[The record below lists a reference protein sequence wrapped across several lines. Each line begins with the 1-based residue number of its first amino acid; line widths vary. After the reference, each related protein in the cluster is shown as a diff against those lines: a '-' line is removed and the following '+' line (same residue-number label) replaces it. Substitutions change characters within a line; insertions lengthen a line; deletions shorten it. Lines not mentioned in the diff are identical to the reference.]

1 MSILSEKFRSLY
13 NNFKNN
19 KRARIENRKSQKY
32 KNEILQYY
40 STLTDIPNDKKEIIS
55 YLSQNPLSVFPYP
68 FTKNY
73 SPTNIKIYYDEQ
85 LNNLPYVMHEGKK
98 LYFKRDK
105 KEYKIMREYSFLRLE
120 QDANS
125 PHRYITDT
133 FKINEGDVL
142 IDIGSAEG
150 NFSLSNIEKVKR
162 LYLVEAD
169 PGWIEALTATFAP
182 WKDKVTI
189 LNKYASDINDDK
201 NISLDALLQHEGKV
215 DFLKIDVEGAE
226 QRVLAGATAVINNN
240 KGLKVALCT
249 YHKQDDAETFAKLLT
264 GKRFNIEFSNGYMIF
279 INGDKSQFKPPYLRK
294 GLIRAVLSS

>member
-1 MSILSEKFRSLY
+1 MSTLSEKFRSLY

-19 KRARIENRKSQKY
+19 KRTRIENRKSEKY

-40 STLTDIPNDKKEIIS
+40 STRTDVANDIKEVIS
-55 YLSQNPLSVFPYP
+55 YLRQNPLSVFPYP
-68 FTKNY
+68 FTNNY
-73 SPTNIKIYYDEQ
+73 SSANIKVYYDEQ
-85 LNNLPYVMHEGKK
+85 LNNLPYVMHEGKR
-98 LYFKRDK
+98 LYFRRDK
-105 KEYKIMREYSFLRLE
+105 KEYKIMREYNFLMLE

-133 FKINEGDVL
+133 FKIKEGEVL

-150 NFSLSNIEKVKR
+150 NFSLSNIEKIKR

-201 NISLDALLQHEGKV
+201 SISLDALLQHEEKV
-215 DFLKIDVEGAE
+215 DFIKIDVEGAE
-226 QRVLAGATAVINNN
+226 QQVLAGATTVINNN

-249 YHKQDDAETFAKLLT
+249 YHKQEDAELFAEILT
-264 GKRFNIEFSNGYMIF
+264 SKRFKIEFSNGYMIF
-279 INGDKSQFKPPYLRK
+279 INGDKSLFKPPYLRK

>member
-1 MSILSEKFRSLY
+1 MSSISEKFRSLY

-19 KRARIENRKSQKY
+19 KRTRIENRKSRKP
-32 KNEILQYY
+32 KTEILQYY
-40 STLTDIPNDKKEIIS
+40 STLSDIPNEKKEIIS
-55 YLSQNPLSVFPYP
+55 YLLQNPLHVFPYP

-73 SPTNIKIYYDEQ
+73 SSTSIKVYYDEQ
-85 LNNLPYVMHEGKK
+85 LNNLPYVMHEGKR

-133 FKINEGDVL
+133 FNINDGDVV

-150 NFSLSNIEKVKR
+150 NFSLSTIEKIKR

-169 PGWIEALTATFAP
+169 PGWSEALSATFAP

-189 LNKYASDINDDK
+189 LNKYVSDINDDK
-201 NISLDALLQHEGKV
+201 NISLDALLQYEEKV
-215 DFLKIDVEGAE
+215 DFIKIDVEGAE
-226 QRVLAGATAVINNN
+226 QRVLAGATDVISKN
-240 KGLKVALCT
+240 KSLKVALCT

-264 GKRFNIEFSNGYMIF
+264 GKSFNIEFSNGYMIF
-279 INGDKSQFKPPYLRK
+279 INGDKGQFKPPYLRK